1 MSTLAVDKAGPRRK
15 VKYGSMSR
23 DRAWALRWSYFFLIV
38 FAIFSLVPPLYMLIT
53 SLKSSAEISAATN
66 PWWVFHP
73 TLSNYAGLL
82 TSNQFLTFFWNSA
95 WVSIIVVTIT
105 MLISVPAAFA
115 LSRMRF
121 WGSATLA
128 TGVFLTYLIPD
139 TLLFLPLFKM
149 FAAFGDWTGIQL
161 INKWYVLL
169 IVYPTLTV
177 PFCTWIM
184 IGYFASIPKELDEA
198 AIIDGAS
205 WFQTLTRIFIPVAL
219 PGIIAATIFAFTV
232 SWAQFL
238 YPLVFT
244 TSADQLVLPVGI
256 ITTLIKGDVVND
268 VPPKDRDIAMVF
280 QNYALYPHMTVAENM
295 SFGLR
300 LKRYPKA
307 EIKTRIDE
315 AARMLDIVEL
325 VDRKP
330 KQLSGGQRQRV
341 AMGRAIVRNPKVFLF
356 DEPLSNL
363 DAKLRVQMRI
373 EIKKVH
379 QKVRTTTVYVTHD
392 QVEAMTLADRVVVMN
407 HGRIEQI
414 GTPNELYHKPATRFV
429 ASFIGSPAMNFI
441 PCRLEDVGGKM
452 HIRLTDRIAFPLPPE
467 RAARYQSVPLSEKL
481 LLGLRPEHT

>member
-1 MSTLAVDKAGPRRK
+1 MADVTLRK
-15 VKYGSMSR
+15 VVKRYDDVEAVRGIDLDIADHEFVVLVGPSGCGKSTT
-23 DRAWALRWSYFFLIV
+23 LRMI
-38 FAIFSLVPPLYMLIT
+38 AGM
-53 SLKSSAEISAATN
+53 EDIS
-66 PWWVFHP
+66 
-73 TLSNYAGLL
+73 
-82 TSNQFLTFFWNSA
+82 
-95 WVSIIVVTIT
+95 
-105 MLISVPAAFA
+105 
-115 LSRMRF
+115 
-121 WGSATLA
+121 
-128 TGVFLTYLIPD
+128 D
-139 TLLFLPLFKM
+139 
-149 FAAFGDWTGIQL
+149 GD
-161 INKWYVLL
+161 
-169 IVYPTLTV
+169 
-177 PFCTWIM
+177 IM
-184 IGYFASIPKELDEA
+184 IG
-198 AIIDGAS
+198 
-205 WFQTLTRIFIPVAL
+205 
-219 PGIIAATIFAFTV
+219 
-232 SWAQFL
+232 
-238 YPLVFT
+238 
-244 TSADQLVLPVGI
+244 
-256 ITTLIKGDVVND
+256 GDVVND

-407 HGRIEQI
+407 KGRIEQI

-429 ASFIGSPAMNFI
+429 AGFIGSPAMNFI
-441 PCRLEDVGGKM
+441 PCRLEDVGGKLN
-452 HIRLTDRIAFPLPPE
+452 IRLTDRISFPLPQA
-467 RAARYQSVPLSEKL
+467 RAIRYNALPRTENL
-481 LLGLRPEHT
+481 LLGIRPEHLTESHAHLEPGVESFDTVLDVTEPMGMETLVYFGLEGTPICGRVDPNAGAKDGAPMRLAMDLNHMHLLNEATGAVL